1 MILDVPIK
9 GAATLYNQT
18 GDLFTWLCQATT
30 LHSGSVRPGSHRPSP
45 AVVWRDPSALALTV
59 EKHCMHYGIN
69 AFWRSVQTTP
79 SRLKASRIT
88 PRGRQ
93 SEKISSA
100 RPSSLPSQSRQSRRS
115 FGQERLSIRKLARR
129 FNRDHQA
136 GRLWARPIGRRFRSS
151 CPFDAG
157 NGRPRRRRGYST
169 GVGRG
174 QWEASNANDL
184 STSSTVCTRQ

>member
-1 MILDVPIK
+1 MSNEATR
-9 GAATLYNQT
+9 GARKPQQTLATCSHSCAWRPHSIADRSDPARIDRRRT
-18 GDLFTWLCQATT
+18 SFGGSVSACA
-30 LHSGSVRPGSHRPSP
+30 HSGG
-45 AVVWRDPSALALTV
+45 AL
-59 EKHCMHYGIN
+59 HYGIN

-100 RPSSLPSQSRQSRRS
+100 RPRSLPISVQTVTALTRARAFQHPEARPPLHSRPSS
-115 FGQERLSIRKLARR
+115 
-129 FNRDHQA
+129 

-157 NGRPRRRRGYST
+157 NGRPRRRRGNST